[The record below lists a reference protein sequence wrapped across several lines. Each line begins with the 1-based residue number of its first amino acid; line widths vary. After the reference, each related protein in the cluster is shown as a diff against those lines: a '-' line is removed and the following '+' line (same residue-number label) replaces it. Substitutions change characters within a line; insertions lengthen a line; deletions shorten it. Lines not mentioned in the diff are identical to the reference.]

1 MQSAE
6 HSTIALVRPP
16 GPRLA
21 EGIVT
26 HLERTEIDLGRAR
39 DQWEAYVAA
48 LEGVGWRIAVVESA
62 DECPDA
68 VFVEDT
74 AVMFDRLAVL
84 TRPGARSRRPEVDG
98 TAQALGRLSDVETV
112 ALGAGRLDGGDV
124 LKIDRRA
131 YVGIGGRTD
140 AEGVAALSAL
150 LAPRG
155 WEVVGVPVTRVLHLK
170 SAVTALPDGT
180 VIGFEP
186 LVDDP
191 RSFEN
196 FLAVP
201 EEDGAHVVVV
211 DEGTVLMAD
220 SAPESAALL
229 RARGLAVIEVDIS
242 EYIKLE
248 GCVTCLSIRI
258 R

>member
-1 MQSAE
+1 MQPSDRV
-6 HSTIALVRPP
+6 TTALVRPP
-16 GPRLA
+16 SPRLA

-26 HLERTEIDLGRAR
+26 HLERTEIDLDRAR
-39 DQWEAYVAA
+39 TQWEAYVAA
-48 LEGVGWRIAVVESA
+48 LEDVGWRIAMVDPV
-62 DECPDA
+62 DECPDS

-84 TRPGARSRRPEVDG
+84 TRPGAPSRRPEVAG
-98 TAQALGRLSDVETV
+98 TAEALGRLAGIETFS
-112 ALGAGRLDGGDV
+112 LSSGRLDGGDV
-124 LKIDRRA
+124 LKIGRRA

-140 AEGVAALSAL
+140 AEGVDELARM

-155 WEVVGVPVTRVLHLK
+155 WEVVGVPVSRVLHLK

-191 RSFEN
+191 SVFER
-196 FLAVP
+196 FLPVP
-201 EEDGAHVVVV
+201 EEDGAHVVVI
-211 DEGTVLMAD
+211 DDHTVLMAD
-220 SAPESAALL
+220 SAPETAQLL
-229 RARGLAVIEVDIS
+229 RARGLEVIEVDIS
-242 EYIKLE
+242 EFIRLE

>member
-1 MQSAE
+1 M
-6 HSTIALVRPP
+6 
-16 GPRLA
+16 
-21 EGIVT
+21 T
-26 HLERTEIDLGRAR
+26 HLERTEIDLDRAHA
-39 DQWEAYVAA
+39 QWGAYVAA
-48 LEGVGWRIAVVESA
+48 LEGFGWRIATVDPV

-84 TRPGARSRRPEVDG
+84 ARPGAPSRRPEVAG
-98 TAQALGRLSDVETV
+98 TADVLGRLIDVETV
-112 ALGAGRLDGGDV
+112 PLASGRLDGGDV
-124 LKIDRRA
+124 LKIGRRA

-140 AEGVAALSAL
+140 AEGVHELARM

-155 WEVVGVPVTRVLHLK
+155 WEVVGVPVSRVLHLK

-191 RSFEN
+191 GAFER
-196 FLAVP
+196 FLPVP
-201 EEDGAHVVVV
+201 EEDGAHVVVI
-211 DEGTVLMAD
+211 DDRTVLMAD
-220 SAPESAALL
+220 SAPATAQLL
-229 RARGLAVIEVDIS
+229 RARGLEVTEVDIS
-242 EYIKLE
+242 EFIRLE

>member
-1 MQSAE
+1 M
-6 HSTIALVRPP
+6 L
-16 GPRLA
+16 
-21 EGIVT
+21 
-26 HLERTEIDLGRAR
+26 
-39 DQWEAYVAA
+39 
-48 LEGVGWRIAVVESA
+48 
-62 DECPDA
+62 
-68 VFVEDT
+68 F
-74 AVMFDRLAVL
+74 
-84 TRPGARSRRPEVDG
+84 RS
-98 TAQALGRLSDVETV
+98 
-112 ALGAGRLDGGDV
+112 GGDV

-186 LVDDP
+186 LVDDC
-191 RSFEN
+191 RCFEN